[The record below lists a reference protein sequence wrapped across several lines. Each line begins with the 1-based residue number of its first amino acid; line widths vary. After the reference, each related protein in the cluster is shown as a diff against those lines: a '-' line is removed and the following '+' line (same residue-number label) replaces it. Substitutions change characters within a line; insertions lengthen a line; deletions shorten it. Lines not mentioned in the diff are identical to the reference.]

1 VSELSIPHN
10 DFNPL
15 GTPAGVASPKQ
26 VFSLSRRQC
35 ASLLDA
41 LHESRRRQAAREID
55 YYRHLLDEAKVCEVR
70 QAIEELTRERIP
82 KIKLCF
88 ENGLGPFSSFTA
100 FANRRAL
107 SYRRIGFVLGL
118 ILALPFALIIFP
130 GLAALNG
137 VRPLSVTNISATDF
151 LSVATFG
158 SVLIGSVAA
167 GLAGFAFSAITGSLL
182 FHWLPPTAAVPLLLA
197 CSITTQLFSITALWN
212 TMQWKRCLPILVG
225 GFLGIPVGAFVLQH
239 LSAGKFDVAFG
250 AFLVCYAAYMLWR
263 PNLKIHQDGGGSLAA
278 TAIGFA
284 GGITG
289 GAVAFPGAFP
299 TIWCSLRAL
308 PKEIQRGTVQPFI
321 LIMQVATLAYFSK
334 LGILS
339 VETGKTFLW
348 CAPAVLGG
356 TWIGIRLFRRI
367 DDAMFRR
374 ILLVFLLLSGA
385 ALIYPTAL

>member
-1 VSELSIPHN
+1 MSISTAQAHPHQH
-10 DFNPL
+10 PIAWL
-15 GTPAGVASPKQ
+15 G
-26 VFSLSRRQC
+26 
-35 ASLLDA
+35 
-41 LHESRRRQAAREID
+41 
-55 YYRHLLDEAKVCEVR
+55 AKV
-70 QAIEELTRERIP
+70 
-82 KIKLCF
+82 
-88 ENGLGPFSSFTA
+88 
-100 FANRRAL
+100 AL
-107 SYRRIGFVLGL
+107 ALV
-118 ILALPFALIIFP
+118 ILAFALIIFV
-130 GLAALNG
+130 GLTAMNG
-137 VRPLSVTNISATDF
+137 LRPVSLTNMSLTDF
-151 LSVATFG
+151 LPVATFG

-182 FHWLPPTAAVPLLLA
+182 FHWVAPMAAVPLLLA
-197 CSITTQLFSITALWN
+197 CSITTQLFSIAALWN

-239 LSAGKFDVAFG
+239 LSAAGFNVAFG
-250 AFLVCYAAYMLWR
+250 AFLVCYAVYMLWR

-278 TAIGFA
+278 TAVGFV

-334 LGILS
+334 LGILD

-348 CAPAVLGG
+348 CAPAVLVG

-367 DDAMFRR
+367 NDVMFRR
-374 ILLVFLLLSGA
+374 ILLMLLLVSGA
-385 ALIYPTAL
+385 ALI

>member
-1 VSELSIPHN
+1 MSISTTAQAHPHQH
-10 DFNPL
+10 PIAWL
-15 GTPAGVASPKQ
+15 G
-26 VFSLSRRQC
+26 
-35 ASLLDA
+35 
-41 LHESRRRQAAREID
+41 
-55 YYRHLLDEAKVCEVR
+55 AKV
-70 QAIEELTRERIP
+70 A
-82 KIKLCF
+82 
-88 ENGLGPFSSFTA
+88 
-100 FANRRAL
+100 
-107 SYRRIGFVLGL
+107 
-118 ILALPFALIIFP
+118 LALVIFAFALIIFV
-130 GLAALNG
+130 GLTAMNG
-137 VRPLSVTNISATDF
+137 LRPVSLTNMSLADF
-151 LSVATFG
+151 LPVATFG

-182 FHWLPPTAAVPLLLA
+182 FHWVAPMAAVPLLLA
-197 CSITTQLFSITALWN
+197 CSITTQLFSIAALWN

-239 LSAGKFDVAFG
+239 LSAARFNVAFG

-263 PNLKIHQDGGGSLAA
+263 PNLKIHQDGGGPLAA
-278 TAIGFA
+278 TAIGFV

-334 LGILS
+334 LGILD
-339 VETGKTFLW
+339 VETAKTFLW

-367 DDAMFRR
+367 DDVMFRR
-374 ILLVFLLLSGA
+374 VLLMLLLVSGA
-385 ALIYPTAL
+385 ALL

>member
-1 VSELSIPHN
+1 MSISITAQAHPHQH
-10 DFNPL
+10 PIAWL
-15 GTPAGVASPKQ
+15 G
-26 VFSLSRRQC
+26 
-35 ASLLDA
+35 
-41 LHESRRRQAAREID
+41 
-55 YYRHLLDEAKVCEVR
+55 AKVALALVIL
-70 QAIEELTRERIP
+70 AFAFIIFVDLAAM
-82 KIKLCF
+82 
-88 ENGLGPFSSFTA
+88 NGL
-100 FANRRAL
+100 
-107 SYRRIGFVLGL
+107 
-118 ILALPFALIIFP
+118 
-130 GLAALNG
+130 
-137 VRPLSVTNISATDF
+137 RPVSLTNMSLTDF
-151 LSVATFG
+151 LPVATFG

-182 FHWLPPTAAVPLLLA
+182 FHWVAPMAAVPLLLA
-197 CSITTQLFSITALWN
+197 CSITTQLFSIAALWN

-239 LSAGKFDVAFG
+239 LSTARFNVAFG

-278 TAIGFA
+278 TAVGFV

-334 LGILS
+334 LGILD

-348 CAPAVLGG
+348 CAPAVLIG

-367 DDAMFRR
+367 DDVMFRR
-374 ILLVFLLLSGA
+374 ILLMLLLVSGA
-385 ALIYPTAL
+385 ALI

>member
-1 VSELSIPHN
+1 MLESSTRYS
-10 DFNPL
+10 DFDPL
-15 GTPAGVASPKQ
+15 GTPASVGPPKRIS
-26 VFSLSRRQC
+26 SLSRQSFG
-35 ASLLDA
+35 ATFLDA

-55 YYRHLLDEAKVCEVR
+55 YYRDLLDETKVNEVR
-70 QAIEELTRERIP
+70 QFIEELERARIP
-82 KIKLCF
+82 IW
-88 ENGLGPFSSFTA
+88 SFCRIGRL
-100 FANRRAL
+100 FANGRAL
-107 SYRRIGFVLGL
+107 SHRQIGFVSGV
-118 ILALPFALIIFP
+118 ILAFALIIFV
-130 GLAALNG
+130 GLATMTGL
-137 VRPLSVTNISATDF
+137 RPVSLADISSAD
-151 LSVATFG
+151 LLPVATFG

-182 FHWLPPTAAVPLLLA
+182 FHWVAPMTAVPLLLA
-197 CSITTQLFSITALWN
+197 CSITTQLFSIAALWN

-225 GFLGIPVGAFVLQH
+225 GILGIPIGAFVLQH
-239 LSAGKFDVAFG
+239 LNASRFDVAFG
-250 AFLVCYAAYMLWR
+250 ASLVCYAAYMLWR
-263 PNLKIHQDGGGSLAA
+263 PNLKIHQDGGGPLAA
-278 TAIGFA
+278 TAIGFV

-334 LGILS
+334 LGIFG

-374 ILLVFLLLSGA
+374 ILLLLLLLSGA
-385 ALIYPTAL
+385 ALI